1 MHLYNDPSASR
12 STAFKYKKPAMK
24 VTSRQASLIP
34 CIIADINLATVD
46 RLKYYVCRYEGS
58 LNGIE
63 DPVVLITYP
72 RDTLHIPKAPRTFIS
87 MESS

>member
-1 MHLYNDPSASR
+1 MAFFLYTFELVPIHAILKSCIKRKVSESALYLR
-12 STAFKYKKPAMK
+12 K
-24 VTSRQASLIP
+24 IG
-34 CIIADINLATVD
+34 ADINLATVD

-72 RDTLHIPKAPRTFIS
+72 SDTLHIPKAPRTFIS